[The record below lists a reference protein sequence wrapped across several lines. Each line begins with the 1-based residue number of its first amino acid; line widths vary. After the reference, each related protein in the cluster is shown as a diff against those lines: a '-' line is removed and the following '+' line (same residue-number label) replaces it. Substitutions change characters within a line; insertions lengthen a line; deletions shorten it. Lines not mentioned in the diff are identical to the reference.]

1 MMTPEYLV
9 KDLTVEITKKCPMRC
24 TICSSEGGACDPAE
38 LSLAELCKV
47 VDDAKQL
54 GATTISLSG
63 GEPLES
69 PHAIDFIRYVKNSD
83 LELHLY
89 TCGNL
94 YSENQIYAIKE
105 RTFRLLK
112 DLNVD
117 KIIFS
122 IHGPNAEIHEKITTI
137 KGSFENLITS
147 IKRAREY
154 DHTVELH
161 FVPVLSNFEF
171 IPQTCF
177 LAKEL
182 GIRQLSILR
191 FVPQGR
197 GKENRHNLEITGMK
211 IRELEKIL
219 EEIHRASPIQLRF
232 GAPFNCF
239 NIDNR
244 TKCSAGIDKAILR
257 PDGFLFPCVSL
268 KKTKFTTTDNDI
280 RKGSFDEIWNNS
292 EIFSLIRSFHDSVKK
307 SNCRNCDFISFCGGG
322 CITQRMIDS
331 NDLSSSKDPFC
342 SYDHHSRIRSNI
354 NQESI
359 ARKEKRAINGS

>member
-1 MMTPEYLV
+1 MSQQYQV
-9 KDLTVEITKKCPMRC
+9 KDLTIEITRKCPMGC
-24 TICSSEGGACDPAE
+24 TICSSEGGDSDPAE
-38 LSLAELCKV
+38 LSLVELCKV

-69 PHAIDFIRYVKNSD
+69 SHAFDFIRYVKNSG
-83 LELHLY
+83 LKLHLY

-94 YSENQIYAIKE
+94 YFDNQINAIKE
-105 RTFRLLK
+105 ETFRILK
-112 DLNVD
+112 DLPVD

-122 IHGPNAEIHEKITTI
+122 IHGPNAEIHEKITTK
-137 KGSFENLITS
+137 KGSFDNLITS

-154 DHTVELH
+154 GHTVELH

-171 IPQTCF
+171 FPQTCL

-182 GIRQLSILR
+182 GILQMSILR

-197 GKENRHNLEITGMK
+197 GAENRDDLEITGMK
-211 IRELEKIL
+211 ILELEKIL
-219 EEIHRASPIQLRF
+219 ENVHRDSPVQLRF

-257 PDGFLFPCVSL
+257 PDGLLFPASVL
-268 KKTKFTTTDNDI
+268 KN
-280 RKGSFDEIWNNS
+280 
-292 EIFSLIRSFHDSVKK
+292 
-307 SNCRNCDFISFCGGG
+307 
-322 CITQRMIDS
+322 
-331 NDLSSSKDPFC
+331 
-342 SYDHHSRIRSNI
+342 
-354 NQESI
+354 
-359 ARKEKRAINGS
+359 